1 VKKDCIRNL
10 AGWLGGITLAA
21 CQAPLLEPEGA
32 PEPVAAIPQEST
44 LIVLKTSLTGA
55 QEALHLAGTTDY
67 AKSPFVPPKPDLW
80 RDLRNNMHLELYLEQ
95 SRVQQEIRWLQR
107 HPEYFKRLQPRLQAY
122 LPYLYTQTQLKSM
135 PAELALLPI
144 IESALDTFAFSHG
157 GAAGPWQFVRGTAR
171 QYGLDI
177 NDWYDGRRDVI
188 ASTDAALQYLTD
200 LHKRFDDWNLALA
213 GYNAGQG
220 NVSRALRRRPGGNF
234 FELRLPKETQA
245 YVPRLL
251 ALAAVVKD
259 PNAFGITLPEV
270 VPLTTFRTL
279 ETHSQF
285 QLTKLSSAIGIDI
298 EEIYRWNPAL
308 NQWATPPRGPHRII
322 VPAIVDIAAAQA
334 EIDAIPSKQRVDW
347 TEINVQEGDTLSQIA
362 RRHGTDVTSL
372 RLANN
377 LSNSRIRA
385 GKKLLIPTHAEALK
399 TTPRSA
405 SGNLAY
411 VVQPGDS
418 LWTIARAHKVKL
430 NKLMR
435 NNHLGP
441 KDTLSVG
448 KTLKIPGTTAVTR
461 KVTRKVH
468 YKVRK
473 GDSLARIAGKFN
485 VSINQIANWNKLDA
499 KRYLQPGQGLLLYVN
514 VLGG

>member
-1 VKKDCIRNL
+1 
-10 AGWLGGITLAA
+10 
-21 CQAPLLEPEGA
+21 
-32 PEPVAAIPQEST
+32 
-44 LIVLKTSLTGA
+44 
-55 QEALHLAGTTDY
+55 
-67 AKSPFVPPKPDLW
+67 
-80 RDLRNNMHLELYLEQ
+80 M
-95 SRVQQEIRWLQR
+95 
-107 HPEYFKRLQPRLQAY
+107 
-122 LPYLYTQTQLKSM
+122 
-135 PAELALLPI
+135 
-144 IESALDTFAFSHG
+144 
-157 GAAGPWQFVRGTAR
+157 
-171 QYGLDI
+171 
-177 NDWYDGRRDVI
+177 
-188 ASTDAALQYLTD
+188 
-200 LHKRFDDWNLALA
+200 
-213 GYNAGQG
+213 
-220 NVSRALRRRPGGNF
+220 SRARFAVIRGGNF

-251 ALAAVVKD
+251 ALAAVISD
-259 PNAFGITLPEV
+259 PDAYGITLPKV
-270 VPLTTFRTL
+270 VPMTTFRTL
-279 ETHSQF
+279 NTHSQF
-285 QLTKLSSAIGIDI
+285 QLTKLSQVIGIDI
-298 EEIYRWNPAL
+298 DEIHRWNPAL
-308 NQWATPPRGPHRII
+308 NQWATPPKGPHRII
-322 VPAIVDIAAAQA
+322 VPASVDIQLVQA

-347 TEINVQEGDTLSQIA
+347 SEIRVKNGDTLSQIA

-385 GKKLLIPTHAEALK
+385 GNKLLIPKHAAALK

-405 SGNLAY
+405 RGDVAY

-448 KTLKIPGTTAVTR
+448 KTLKIPGATSSAR

-485 VSINQIANWNKLDA
+485 VSIKQIANWNKIDA